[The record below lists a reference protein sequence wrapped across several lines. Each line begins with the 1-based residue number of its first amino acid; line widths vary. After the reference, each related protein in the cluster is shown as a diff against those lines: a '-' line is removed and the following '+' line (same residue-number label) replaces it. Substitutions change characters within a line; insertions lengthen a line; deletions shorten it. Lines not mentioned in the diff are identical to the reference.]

1 VRIKKKHYE
10 KFRSHFSLLDCYVL
24 KWANTFKLKYEHSF
38 SEADVEVE
46 IESLLNGPSIGNFP
60 NYKKILEIEIKKL
73 KQH

>member
-1 VRIKKKHYE
+1 
-10 KFRSHFSLLDCYVL
+10 L
-24 KWANTFKLKYEHSF
+24 KCAKTFKLKYEHSF

-46 IESLLNGPSIGNFP
+46 IEALLNGPSIGNFP